1 MPDPRLKTYA
11 PQAVRHLAAAGGVLA
26 ARQEQRGAARG
37 NVPPWP
43 GSDDPD
49 FHGTLAAIWIWARL
63 HRLEG
68 GDRFGAARAAAW
80 AFVDSA
86 AKTFVPDAIDS
97 AAGDEAAYDCALVLV
112 AAGAERAIGALDA
125 RRQALVERAAR
136 VLANHLDGLEDL
148 SGRAF
153 ADPGY
158 LAVALLEHARAV
170 EDRGLLASGR
180 KFVERAFGMK
190 PPPAFAREPAA
201 PGGLFDFSCTTGTR
215 VLAVMAAEGA
225 TPFVGAWLRERVAA
239 SAPGGWVSRA
249 LDENTWNACA
259 AWVLGRAYVV
269 STDPVFLESYSA
281 IVDQLDQRDTDRDG
295 ALGRDKTVRAP
306 ETSATFYYALA
317 VDALVTPES
326 LAALHTPTPTPTP
339 PPPPPPAGGAPR
351 TPGGGAGGGGKG
363 APPRGGPP
371 RGAPNKGNKGT
382 MTNGA

>member
-11 PQAVRHLAAAGGVLA
+11 PQAVRHLTAAGGVLA

-49 FHGTLAAIWIWARL
+49 FHGTLAAIWIWGRL

-80 AFVDSA
+80 AFVEAA
-86 AKTFVPDAIDS
+86 AKDFIPDAIDS
-97 AAGDEAAYDCALVLV
+97 VAGDEAAYDCALVLV
-112 AAGAERAIGALDA
+112 AFGAERAIGAPDG
-125 RRQALVERAAR
+125 RQQALAERAAR
-136 VLANHLDGLEDL
+136 VLANHLAGLEDL

-153 ADPGY
+153 ADPSY
-158 LAVALLEHARAV
+158 LAYALLEHARAV

-190 PPPAFAREPAA
+190 PPPPFAREPAA
-201 PGGLFDFSCTTGTR
+201 TGGLFDFSCTTATR
-215 VLAVMAAEGA
+215 VLAVMAAEGT
-225 TPFVGAWLRERVAA
+225 TPFVGAWLRERAA
-239 SAPGGWVSRA
+239 SSVPGGWVSRA

-259 AWVLGRAYVV
+259 AWALGRAYVV
-269 STDPVFLESYSA
+269 STDPVYLAAYSA
-281 IVDQLDQRDTDRDG
+281 IMDQLDQRDTDRDG

-306 ETSATFYYALA
+306 ETAATFYYALA

-326 LAALHTPTPTPTP
+326 LASLHTPTPMPMPTP
-339 PPPPPPAGGAPR
+339 PPAAAPAKPS
-351 TPGGGAGGGGKG
+351 GGKG
-363 APPRGGPP
+363 TPPRGGPP
-371 RGAPNKGNKGT
+371 RGAPNKGR